1 MSEAASGIT
10 RTIRR
15 RVSWSRILGVAI
27 SVLIVAIAVVVLVRV
42 LSDIE
47 LAKVIAALKAKTVED
62 MVLAAGF
69 VACGFITL
77 SAYDVFALRVI
88 GKDAVPYRIALFA
101 SFTSYTIGHNLG
113 ATVFTAGAVR
123 FRIYSAWGLT
133 VLDVAKIAFVTG
145 LTFWLGNA
153 FVLGCGMSYAPAAA
167 SAINHLPEWISR
179 GIGLASLTIVAGYLL
194 WLLPRPR
201 VVGPS
206 PLQIA
211 LPNARM
217 TLVQIG
223 IAALDLGASTTAMYI
238 LLPAHPGIDPINL
251 LVIFVTAMLLGF
263 FSHAPGSLGVIE
275 AAMLV
280 GLPQFQKEDLLASLL
295 MFRVLY
301 FLLPV
306 SLAIALLGMRELVLA
321 AKWPGFRRLP

>member
-1 MSEAASGIT
+1 MSEAARGIT
-10 RTIRR
+10 RAIRR
-15 RVSWSRILGVAI
+15 RVSWNRIGIAI
-27 SVLIVAIAVVVLVRV
+27 SVLIAAIAAVVLVRV

-47 LAKVIAALKAKTVED
+47 LAKVVAALKAKTMEGIL
-62 MVLAAGF
+62 LATAF

-77 SAYDVFALRVI
+77 SAYDFFALRAI
-88 GKDAVPYRIALFA
+88 GKDAVPYRVALFA

-133 VLDVAKIAFVTG
+133 ILDVAKIAFVTG

-167 SAINHLPEWISR
+167 SAINQLPEWINR
-179 GIGLASLTIVAGYLL
+179 GIGLLSLTVLVGYLL
-194 WLLPRPR
+194 WLMPRPR
-201 VVGPS
+201 IVGPS

-211 LPNARM
+211 LPNVRM

-223 IAALDLGASTTAMYI
+223 IGALDLGASATAMYI
-238 LLPAHPGIDPINL
+238 LLPEHPGIDLINL
-251 LVIFVTAMLLGF
+251 LVIFVTALLLGF

-275 AAMLV
+275 ATMLV
-280 GLPQFQKEDLLASLL
+280 GLPQFQKEELLASLL

-306 SLAIALLGMRELVLA
+306 SLAIALLGLRGLMLA
-321 AKWPGFRRLP
+321 ARSPRVPRLP